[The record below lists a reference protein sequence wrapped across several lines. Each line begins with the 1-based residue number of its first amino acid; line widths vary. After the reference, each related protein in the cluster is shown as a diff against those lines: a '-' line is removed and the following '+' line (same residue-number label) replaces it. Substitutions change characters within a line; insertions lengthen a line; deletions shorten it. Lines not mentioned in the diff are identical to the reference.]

1 MELILLENIRNLGSL
16 GKRIKVK
23 PGYARNYLLPQKKA
37 VLATATN
44 IKHFEDRKT
53 ELQKKELERIKL
65 LEQRAADL
73 SGIQVQL
80 EALVSEEGKLYGS
93 IGAADIVAA
102 IAAAGYDVKKQEV
115 LLPHGAIRELG
126 LYEVKLGLNQGEMQV
141 IVAVNIV
148 AKKK

>member
-37 VLATATN
+37 VLATAAN
-44 IKHFEDRKT
+44 IKNFEDRKN

-65 LEQRAADL
+65 LEQRAASL
-73 SGIQVQL
+73 SGVQIEL

-93 IGAADIVAA
+93 IGAVD
-102 IAAAGYDVKKQEV
+102 IAAAISAAGHSVKKQEV

-126 LYEVKLGLNQGEMQV
+126 LYEIKLGLNQGEMQV
-141 IVAVNIV
+141 VVAVNII

>member
-37 VLATATN
+37 VLATAAN
-44 IKHFEDRKT
+44 IKNFEDRKN

-65 LEQRAADL
+65 LEQRAASL
-73 SGIQVQL
+73 SGLQIEL

-93 IGAADIVAA
+93 VGAVE
-102 IAAAGYDVKKQEV
+102 IAAAISAAGHSVKKQEV

-126 LYEVKLGLNQGEMQV
+126 LYEIKLGLNQGEMQV
-141 IVAVNIV
+141 IVAVNII

>member
-37 VLATATN
+37 VLATAAN
-44 IKHFEDRKT
+44 IKNFEDRKN

-65 LEQRAADL
+65 LEQRAASL
-73 SGIQVQL
+73 SGVQIEL

-93 IGAADIVAA
+93 VGAVE
-102 IAAAGYDVKKQEV
+102 IAAAISAAGHSVKKQEV

-126 LYEVKLGLNQGEMQV
+126 LYEIKLGLNQGEMQV
-141 IVAVNIV
+141 IVAVNII

>member
-1 MELILLENIRNLGSL
+1 VELILLENIRNLGSL

-37 VLATATN
+37 VLATAAN
-44 IKHFEDRKT
+44 IKNFEDRKN

-65 LEQRAADL
+65 LEQRAASL
-73 SGIQVQL
+73 SGVQVEL

-93 IGAADIVAA
+93 VGAVE
-102 IAAAGYDVKKQEV
+102 IAAAISAAGHSVKKQEV

-126 LYEVKLGLNQGEMQV
+126 LYEIKLGLNQGEMQV
-141 IVAVNIV
+141 IVAVNII

>member
-37 VLATATN
+37 VLATASN
-44 IKHFEDRKT
+44 IKHFEDRKA
-53 ELQKKELERIKL
+53 ELQNKELERIKL
-65 LEQRAADL
+65 LEQRAAAL
-73 SGIQVQL
+73 NGIQVEL

-93 IGAADIVAA
+93 IVATDIVAA
-102 IAAAGYDVKKQEV
+102 ISAAGHDVKKQEV

-126 LYEVKLGLNQGEMQV
+126 LYEVKLGLNHGEMQV
-141 IVAVNIV
+141 VIAVNVV
-148 AKKK
+148 AKSK